1 MKIKNTRIFKCF
13 LAFIITLLMLL
24 AGQILWQNYA
34 VNMPLEKSLQSI
46 DGVKNIVWNKN
57 SKMVEPVQIEVALGN
72 VENIQKTYKEI
83 SRRTGEVLGRK
94 PYSIIIKDN
103 RTPELENLYNDINN
117 YVQKAISDGDFPLLA
132 QKTEA
137 IAKQVG
143 VNAEVFVDEQYVYV
157 QLSKENSSLY
167 MLVLRHSNGIGGNK

>member
-13 LAFIITLLMLL
+13 LAFIVTLFMLL
-24 AGQILWQNYA
+24 VGQILWQNYG

-57 SKMVEPVQIEVALGN
+57 SKIAEPAQIEVTLGN
-72 VENIQKTYKEI
+72 VANIQKTYKEI
-83 SRRTGEVLGRK
+83 HQKSGKVLGVR
-94 PYSIIIKDN
+94 PYNIIIKDN
-103 RTPELENLYNDINN
+103 RTPELENIYNDINY

-132 QKTEA
+132 QKTED

-143 VNAEVFVDEQYVYV
+143 VSAEVFVDEQYVYI
-157 QLSKENSSLY
+157 QLNKEDTSLY
-167 MLVLRHSNGIGGNK
+167 MVALRYSNGIGGNK